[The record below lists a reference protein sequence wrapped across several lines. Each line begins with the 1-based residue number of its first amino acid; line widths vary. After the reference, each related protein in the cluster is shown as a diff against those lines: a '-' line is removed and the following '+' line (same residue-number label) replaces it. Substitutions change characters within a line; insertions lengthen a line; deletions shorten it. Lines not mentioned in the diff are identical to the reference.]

1 MGLRPVVEMC
11 DCPTQYGTSVIL
23 FCLKGKMDLEDALVN
38 SDSVLLADICARI
51 LRYLTEDSKILIS
64 TFEDSLKT
72 VLSEQNSNC
81 ALADDNSW
89 SLLSPDQR
97 VVILKWLIDHVL
109 QEKEEDLMEHLDF
122 HHSPDDLR
130 GICAGQD
137 AFNNLYWYLD
147 DLRLYRENCAKKVN
161 KKDWEC
167 VCQNLSE
174 WRTLLRQ
181 FRKTSNLQEQELH
194 TYLSEELFPLIENQ
208 LRSGSDLKKF
218 STSDCEKLI
227 FKEKKQMDS
236 MLEHNNKVNNNNNLA
251 PNKTENAKINECNGL
266 VLANPG
272 SGDEVSQI
280 PPLVALQQQQEELL
294 ANGELADQN
303 PRTAESVVNNTNSDC
318 VANANNS
325 NNNSNKNSPISSV
338 VTPEST
344 PNNNTTSSE
353 FTSNE
358 VKIEP
363 KGIRTSDCASSNGLL
378 TNGNDSILS
387 VESID
392 GTIKN
397 YEKLPVPNLSN
408 NANIAPISQP
418 SHHAQTIG
426 IGPPSATVQPLAS
439 NIINKPTDAQRDAQ
453 YMQQNQI
460 FVFTTILANEGAE
473 AVKQGR
479 FSSIIQFH
487 CEQPGTKVFL
497 EKHPLQVEQFSKQ
510 NNPTW
515 INFSQ
520 PRTGRNVRMNRSI
533 PTSNPMNPY
542 MGSGMHVPINGNVN
556 ANWWQFD
563 NNHGSVPGNEMCGG
577 GNCCPSMH
585 HGAAPGNPSMPIMMP
600 DKIESQQE
608 KPMINFQNLPGSA
621 GPGPGPAGNFMP
633 PGCNMN
639 QMMNPMPDHQGQ
651 APGVVQHQG
660 PMPPGAPL
668 HPLINNSNTANAH
681 LEWNKVENQFHEEKK
696 KRNVKGQNSGGQL
709 NQPCQNMIVQS
720 PNVPLD
726 PNTPGALMH
735 GPPPPYPQPSS
746 FLLHQLLYRYQS
758 PHSNVATVSMNSPAA
773 SRIPLPSPGSS
784 IPTCTTAAMG
794 SNSMHNTPLNSPS
807 PALNNPRSV
816 GNPTTP
822 GGSSVMNCSSPGLR
836 PQDNMN
842 APVTPNSN
850 SNQPFGDSSY
860 SRTLQNIVQSQQRQM
875 KEPSLMPVPSPQQI
889 QYINAFEGQELT
901 IQKQPN
907 TSLKEAN
914 IMSPANIP
922 SVESGP
928 QYPVAS
934 PVSVSH
940 QHGPA
945 TPQFCSPSDQ
955 SATTNVTPETMGS
968 RYPVNDVSSFHGLSP
983 QNSIEMNPRYAAPS
997 PHSQQHMGNTPS
1009 PHSQQHMGN
1018 IDSGMP
1024 RMHIPNPHN
1033 EAMNRFPN
1041 NQVMSGPMC
1050 GGNIQRF
1057 PTHPNHHRM
1066 PAMDPMHRFSN
1077 PGSGPEQMHRFPN
1090 PGSGPE
1096 QMHRFPNPGSGP
1108 EQMHRFPNP
1117 GSGHEPMHRY
1127 PGPNFDARFRA
1138 PCPSPAEQM
1147 QQNPAK
1153 FRALANQQ
1161 VDNNN
1166 RFPVPNS
1173 NDGMSGHKMRFP
1185 ASSVSSVIPTTPVQ
1199 GNSTSLSPHMQSLE
1213 KLTASFDM
1221 AAPVNK
1227 MQPDVAGSPYG
1238 NNTNSSIVSS
1248 ANTSTPQDIAHMSG
1262 QKLTHFDPLASNPLA
1277 SMAEMST
1284 PSGPS
1289 STTMA
1294 PSHSQPGMM
1303 TNMSPMQFSGAA
1315 NNSNAQTNISS
1326 MQNMQQNMS
1335 TSEVMQN
1342 SAVMNNQMTQNIG
1355 AGPQTVNN
1363 TFLNTTMSVQQLNI
1377 QNATNMFNPNIQVQ
1391 QMSAHPPVGGPY
1403 VSSTNVTPQRNISPK
1418 TMMSNNMN
1426 MPGHNPRCIH
1436 PNFMPSSRGMV
1447 PNSIPAV
1454 NMNNPRPQNE
1464 TRPFNGTNVQVKP
1477 TAPNT
1482 IQYLPT
1488 RPQRTAATNRT
1499 PSLEFLNRFANPITN
1514 LERKVP
1520 TQNLQYFPSVDNN
1533 SVNNVMPGQNVGVN
1547 MNQMMGQPG
1556 NMNGGMPDQI
1566 ENRQFNP
1573 RAHAQPVM
1581 IRGPGPQHMMGN
1593 EQMYSSGGPMQM
1605 MSNEQQNY
1613 VHNQMPTQLMSNQ
1626 MMQSGPGQQTM
1637 YMGGK
1642 PPVNMMSPEASQH
1655 LPPSL
1660 GNQQPPIGNTNF
1672 NNCPST
1678 TDPNYGARF
1687 HNFQQQLYATNPR
1700 PTGGPMNNPNMMGAQ
1715 YYMPK

>member
-97 VVILKWLIDHVL
+97 KIPSKDTREMYSIIQRQWHQLVPEGSGTNHVVVILKWLIDHVL

-651 APGVVQHQG
+651 GEFCIFKG
-660 PMPPGAPL
+660 IL
-668 HPLINNSNTANAH
+668 H
-681 LEWNKVENQFHEEKK
+681 
-696 KRNVKGQNSGGQL
+696 
-709 NQPCQNMIVQS
+709 
-720 PNVPLD
+720 
-726 PNTPGALMH
+726 
-735 GPPPPYPQPSS
+735 
-746 FLLHQLLYRYQS
+746 
-758 PHSNVATVSMNSPAA
+758 
-773 SRIPLPSPGSS
+773 
-784 IPTCTTAAMG
+784 
-794 SNSMHNTPLNSPS
+794 
-807 PALNNPRSV
+807 
-816 GNPTTP
+816 
-822 GGSSVMNCSSPGLR
+822 
-836 PQDNMN
+836 
-842 APVTPNSN
+842 
-850 SNQPFGDSSY
+850 
-860 SRTLQNIVQSQQRQM
+860 
-875 KEPSLMPVPSPQQI
+875 
-889 QYINAFEGQELT
+889 
-901 IQKQPN
+901 
-907 TSLKEAN
+907 
-914 IMSPANIP
+914 
-922 SVESGP
+922 
-928 QYPVAS
+928 
-934 PVSVSH
+934 
-940 QHGPA
+940 
-945 TPQFCSPSDQ
+945 
-955 SATTNVTPETMGS
+955 
-968 RYPVNDVSSFHGLSP
+968 
-983 QNSIEMNPRYAAPS
+983 
-997 PHSQQHMGNTPS
+997 
-1009 PHSQQHMGN
+1009 
-1018 IDSGMP
+1018 
-1024 RMHIPNPHN
+1024 
-1033 EAMNRFPN
+1033 
-1041 NQVMSGPMC
+1041 
-1050 GGNIQRF
+1050 
-1057 PTHPNHHRM
+1057 
-1066 PAMDPMHRFSN
+1066 
-1077 PGSGPEQMHRFPN
+1077 
-1090 PGSGPE
+1090 
-1096 QMHRFPNPGSGP
+1096 
-1108 EQMHRFPNP
+1108 
-1117 GSGHEPMHRY
+1117 
-1127 PGPNFDARFRA
+1127 
-1138 PCPSPAEQM
+1138 
-1147 QQNPAK
+1147 
-1153 FRALANQQ
+1153 
-1161 VDNNN
+1161 
-1166 RFPVPNS
+1166 
-1173 NDGMSGHKMRFP
+1173 
-1185 ASSVSSVIPTTPVQ
+1185 
-1199 GNSTSLSPHMQSLE
+1199 
-1213 KLTASFDM
+1213 
-1221 AAPVNK
+1221 
-1227 MQPDVAGSPYG
+1227 
-1238 NNTNSSIVSS
+1238 
-1248 ANTSTPQDIAHMSG
+1248 
-1262 QKLTHFDPLASNPLA
+1262 
-1277 SMAEMST
+1277 
-1284 PSGPS
+1284 
-1289 STTMA
+1289 
-1294 PSHSQPGMM
+1294 
-1303 TNMSPMQFSGAA
+1303 
-1315 NNSNAQTNISS
+1315 
-1326 MQNMQQNMS
+1326 
-1335 TSEVMQN
+1335 
-1342 SAVMNNQMTQNIG
+1342 
-1355 AGPQTVNN
+1355 
-1363 TFLNTTMSVQQLNI
+1363 
-1377 QNATNMFNPNIQVQ
+1377 
-1391 QMSAHPPVGGPY
+1391 
-1403 VSSTNVTPQRNISPK
+1403 
-1418 TMMSNNMN
+1418 
-1426 MPGHNPRCIH
+1426 
-1436 PNFMPSSRGMV
+1436 
-1447 PNSIPAV
+1447 
-1454 NMNNPRPQNE
+1454 
-1464 TRPFNGTNVQVKP
+1464 
-1477 TAPNT
+1477 
-1482 IQYLPT
+1482 
-1488 RPQRTAATNRT
+1488 
-1499 PSLEFLNRFANPITN
+1499 
-1514 LERKVP
+1514 
-1520 TQNLQYFPSVDNN
+1520 
-1533 SVNNVMPGQNVGVN
+1533 
-1547 MNQMMGQPG
+1547 
-1556 NMNGGMPDQI
+1556 
-1566 ENRQFNP
+1566 
-1573 RAHAQPVM
+1573 
-1581 IRGPGPQHMMGN
+1581 
-1593 EQMYSSGGPMQM
+1593 
-1605 MSNEQQNY
+1605 
-1613 VHNQMPTQLMSNQ
+1613 
-1626 MMQSGPGQQTM
+1626 
-1637 YMGGK
+1637 
-1642 PPVNMMSPEASQH
+1642 
-1655 LPPSL
+1655 SL
-1660 GNQQPPIGNTNF
+1660 GVRGIKMKT
-1672 NNCPST
+1672 
-1678 TDPNYGARF
+1678 
-1687 HNFQQQLYATNPR
+1687 
-1700 PTGGPMNNPNMMGAQ
+1700 
-1715 YYMPK
+1715 